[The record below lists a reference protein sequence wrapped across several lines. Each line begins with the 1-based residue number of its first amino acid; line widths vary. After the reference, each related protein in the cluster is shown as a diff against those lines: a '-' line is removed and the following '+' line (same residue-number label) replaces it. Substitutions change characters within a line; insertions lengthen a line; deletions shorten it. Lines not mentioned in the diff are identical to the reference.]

1 MGNLILNAE
10 KGFLILNFSKKQ
22 KLNASMLQACADV
35 DFRHMLPIEYRQD
48 KNAARYKLEGKISL
62 AVRLEEVMDR
72 FELFLVMSNL
82 YRAMKELFD
91 LGVSPNNLDWD
102 PDLVFVDEYGEI
114 YFLLYPT
121 TPKTVEGGGIYDL
134 IMYVLKKFKPIG
146 KLDKDI
152 KDFYKG
158 QHGKVTR
165 QEISREEYIQSLG
178 INVTQQLDKIGIKNV
193 DLGRLYAIIH
203 GMKIAVEG
211 ADEDVYE
218 TVNGFTFMEDDIYTD
233 VQEGTTYIVESDM
246 VISDEDD
253 DGTQVLITKATKLI
267 GYLGVK
273 GTDETFKLE
282 RTGTI
287 DEWIFGRALNKG
299 NSDVDCE
306 LKGNA
311 VSRVHFKISIENDDF
326 YIEDLGSSNGTTVN
340 GMKLGVNKP
349 VELFDKSKVKAGDV
363 EMQFLVN
370 EVEVD

>member
-48 KNAARYKLEGKISL
+48 KNAARYNLEGKISL

-72 FELFLVMSNL
+72 FELFLVLSNL
-82 YRAMKELFD
+82 YRAMKDLFD

-102 PDLVFVDEYGEI
+102 PDLVFIDEYGEI

-146 KLDKDI
+146 KLDKDV
-152 KDFYKG
+152 KDFYKE

-165 QEISREEYIQSLG
+165 QEISREEYIRSLG

>member
-1 MGNLILNAE
+1 
-10 KGFLILNFSKKQ
+10 
-22 KLNASMLQACADV
+22 
-35 DFRHMLPIEYRQD
+35 
-48 KNAARYKLEGKISL
+48 
-62 AVRLEEVMDR
+62 
-72 FELFLVMSNL
+72 
-82 YRAMKELFD
+82 
-91 LGVSPNNLDWD
+91 
-102 PDLVFVDEYGEI
+102 
-114 YFLLYPT
+114 
-121 TPKTVEGGGIYDL
+121 
-134 IMYVLKKFKPIG
+134 
-146 KLDKDI
+146 
-152 KDFYKG
+152 
-158 QHGKVTR
+158 
-165 QEISREEYIQSLG
+165 
-178 INVTQQLDKIGIKNV
+178 
-193 DLGRLYAIIH
+193 
-203 GMKIAVEG
+203 
-211 ADEDVYE
+211 
-218 TVNGFTFMEDDIYTD
+218 
-233 VQEGTTYIVESDM
+233 M